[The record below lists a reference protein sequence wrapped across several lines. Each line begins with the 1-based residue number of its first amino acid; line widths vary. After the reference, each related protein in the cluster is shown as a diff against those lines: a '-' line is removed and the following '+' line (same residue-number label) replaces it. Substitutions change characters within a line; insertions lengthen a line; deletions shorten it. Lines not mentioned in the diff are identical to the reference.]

1 MTPSS
6 LKWLQAHGREDL
18 KKKTN
23 KQTKKTTK
31 KNTNNTSVL
40 SAFQQAAGLFCK
52 AQALKLQMLR
62 LNLVDLIQTSCTRH
76 KLVYLHV
83 TWREMLLTELLLLL
97 WVVMLRWL
105 HWFLWYKSTF
115 VSICFGLSVVLF
127 AACSST
133 EQGFFVWSLASRC
146 KQATKEVGAIT
157 AAAGVLLYWL

>member
-1 MTPSS
+1 
-6 LKWLQAHGREDL
+6 
-18 KKKTN
+18 
-23 KQTKKTTK
+23 
-31 KNTNNTSVL
+31 
-40 SAFQQAAGLFCK
+40 
-52 AQALKLQMLR
+52 MLR
-62 LNLVDLIQTSCTRH
+62 LNLVDLIQISFTRH

-157 AAAGVLLYWL
+157 AAAGVLLYCL

>member
-1 MTPSS
+1 M
-6 LKWLQAHGREDL
+6 
-18 KKKTN
+18 
-23 KQTKKTTK
+23 
-31 KNTNNTSVL
+31 
-40 SAFQQAAGLFCK
+40 AFEQAAGLFCK

-62 LNLVDLIQTSCTRH
+62 LNLVDLIQISFTRH

-157 AAAGVLLYWL
+157 AAAGVLLYCLWVVSTRSLFVVVMFSAQFVNCFLWWLSL